1 MSKVDYSNLTGQ
13 EIKDLVCSKLTVEQL
28 YDLVD
33 NWDSEFFTNEDMLEN
48 LVQLGVIEEEQ
59 EEFTDDNIEVIQ
71 GMDTELLEK
80 IIVEYARVNEYVEQ
94 YDDTECSLIEYL
106 GRIGNNVEVRNI
118 NMLMSMY
125 DFTVGSTE
133 YTVVKEVDLAG
144 MEDEY
149 YLHSAI
155 RVEYSEGIEV
165 LVSIE
170 DVREEYEKR

>member
-1 MSKVDYSNLTGQ
+1 MSKVDYSSLTGQ
-13 EIKDLVCSKLTVEQL
+13 EIKDLVCARLTVEQL

-48 LVQLGVIEEEQ
+48 LVQLGVLEEQ
-59 EEFTDDNIEVIQ
+59 EEYTDDNIEVIQ

-80 IIVEYARVNEYVEQ
+80 IVVEYARVNEYVNS
-94 YDDTECSLIEYL
+94 YDDTECSLVEYL
-106 GRIGNNVEVRNI
+106 GRTGNNVEKRDI

-125 DFTVGSTE
+125 DFTVDSTE

-170 DVREEYEKR
+170 DVREEYSKRV

>member
-13 EIKDLVCSKLTVEQL
+13 EIKDLVCARLTVEQL

-48 LVQLGVIEEEQ
+48 LVQLGVIEEQ
-59 EEFTDDNIEVIQ
+59 EEFTDDNLEVIQ
-71 GMDTELLEK
+71 GMNTELLEK
-80 IIVEYARVNEYVEQ
+80 IVVEYARVSEYIEQ

-106 GRIGNNVEVRNI
+106 GRIGNNVEKRDI

-125 DFTVGSTE
+125 DFTVDSTE

-144 MEDEY
+144 MGDEH

-155 RVEYSEGIEV
+155 KVEYAEGWEA
-165 LVSIE
+165 LLSIE
-170 DVREEYEKR
+170 DVREEYEKRV